1 MCNEA
6 DDSGQDI
13 QHEAK
18 SRLWRKERRRK
29 KRNRDEKNI
38 SFPSLNSPEK
48 CVATT
53 GSSFN

>member
-6 DDSGQDI
+6 DDSGQDV

-18 SRLWRKERRRK
+18 SRLWSQERRGKK
-29 KRNRDEKNI
+29 KRNQGEKYI

-48 CVATT
+48 CAAR
-53 GSSFN
+53 NRIQL

>member
-6 DDSGQDI
+6 DNSGQDI
-13 QHEAK
+13 QDEAK
-18 SRLWRKERRRK
+18 SGLWSEKRRK
-29 KRNRDEKNI
+29 KRDHDEKNI

-48 CVATT
+48 CVART